1 MTDLS
6 SFDDVWAHV
15 NVLLNEIA
23 SGGGEE
29 QQATISSL
37 PDLPAEIFDKL
48 AASPQRAVQEA
59 LSANPTTPPERLR
72 ALAGHTDMRIRAL
85 VAANPNTPRN
95 SLADL
100 AAAAQQSAAQKSV
113 TLAVARNA
121 NADSATLRS
130 LLIGRHGAAVAEPI
144 AANTNAPETLL
155 YHLSAHTDP
164 LVRAA
169 AFQNPQ
175 IGSYITGVFNDT
187 AAVAW
192 VGAAC
197 NLTAGP
203 DVLDRLATSDSEP
216 VQRTVARHRNVSGDT
231 LGRIVDKVIDDTID
245 GGDRDMLIE
254 IAKQA
259 HCPPALLDRLAGGV
273 SHDAT
278 CDALANPACP
288 PRTIRLIAPRHDD
301 YLSAASGN
309 PSAPPEVIAAAAN
322 SADLVTRRGAA
333 SNPNLDGAL
342 AERLSQ
348 GDDGWTLE
356 TLAANPA
363 TPPGVL
369 MRLGLRGDRDVT
381 DALLT
386 NVNCP
391 PSLLAD
397 IAATGNT
404 YQTARVAEHPHCP
417 DDVLERLATS
427 GDTYT
432 TRAVAANAN
441 SSPAA
446 IRAALADPETLPHAY
461 MALQARQLTPKAPNI
476 AL

>member
-1 MTDLS
+1 MTDLTT
-6 SFDDVWAHV
+6 FAELREHMDA
-15 NVLLNEIA
+15 LLGDIATAGNEQ
-23 SGGGEE
+23 
-29 QQATISSL
+29 QQATIAAL
-37 PDLPAEIFDKL
+37 PGLPAAVVEKL
-48 AASPQRAVQEA
+48 AANPQRAVQEA

-72 ALAGHTDMRIRAL
+72 ALAEHTDKRIRAL

-100 AAAAQQSAAQKSV
+100 AAAQESV
-113 TLAVARNA
+113 ALAVARNA

-130 LLIGRHGAAVAEPI
+130 LLTGRHGAAVALEV
-144 AANTNAPETLL
+144 AANTNAPETLVH
-155 YHLSAHTDP
+155 HLSGHTDP

-175 IGSYITGVFNDT
+175 IGSSITDVFSDT

-192 VGAAC
+192 VCAAC
-197 NLTAGP
+197 NPTVGP

-216 VQRTVARHRNVSGDT
+216 VQRSVARHRNVSGDT
-231 LGRIVDKVIDDTID
+231 LGRIVDNVIDDTID

-322 SADLVTRRGAA
+322 SADVVTRRGAA
-333 SNPNLDGAL
+333 SNPNLDGTL

-369 MRLGLRGDRDVT
+369 MRLGLHGDREVT

-391 PSLLAD
+391 SSLLAD

-404 YQTARVAEHPHCP
+404 YQTARVAAHPHCP
-417 DDVLERLATS
+417 DYLLERLATS
-427 GDTYT
+427 GDTDT

-461 MALQARQLTPKAPNI
+461 MALHARHLAPRAPDI

>member
-1 MTDLS
+1 MPDLTT
-6 SFDDVWAHV
+6 FAELREHIDA
-15 NVLLNEIA
+15 LLVDIA
-23 SGGGEE
+23 TAGNE
-29 QQATISSL
+29 QQQASIAAL
-37 PDLPAEIFDKL
+37 PGLPAAVVEKL
-48 AASPQRAVQEA
+48 AANPQRAVQEA
-59 LSANPTTPPERLR
+59 LSANPTTPPERLQ

-100 AAAAQQSAAQKSV
+100 AAAAQESV
-113 TLAVARNA
+113 ALAVARNA

-130 LLIGRHGAAVAEPI
+130 LLTGRHGAAVAVPI
-144 AANTNAPETLL
+144 AANRNAPETLVH
-155 YHLSAHTDP
+155 HLSGHTDP

-175 IGSYITGVFNDT
+175 IGSNITDVFNDT

-192 VGAAC
+192 VRAAC
-197 NLTAGP
+197 NPTAGP

-259 HCPPALLDRLAGGV
+259 HCPPALLDQLAGGV

-322 SADLVTRRGAA
+322 SADLITRRGAA

-417 DDVLERLATS
+417 DYLLERLATS